1 MFSTEER
8 ALAFAAEHEKD
19 VVDFGVRFGSITA
32 EARRAY
38 DAYRDAR
45 ADLLGDGVEVPSFE
59 ALVAAA
65 IANLRKEHEDR
76 QRNRMTVCEAVA
88 AFLSYKR
95 PRIGE
100 RHAEGLGGNLKRFA
114 RDFGSTPLDRLA
126 GSEIESWVCSL
137 RSARVDESGDRPLL
151 GPVTRNKMRK
161 SLKALFSYG
170 LAKGRGWC
178 HQNPMVGIEPER
190 VKTAEPKAYSVAET
204 RRILETA
211 LAMESPILPC
221 LVLGFFS
228 GLRPTEAQA
237 LDLAVINLAVDEFR
251 TPALHPNGEP
261 TKTGARIAPLT
272 PACKAWLGAQSRRE
286 GLAWVGCSQ
295 SYSNALRAVLSA
307 AKVKGIHD
315 GIRHSFI
322 TYRTAEIRDV
332 ARAADECGNSP
343 NIIRKHYREIVTAA
357 AAKEF
362 FAIRP

>member
-1 MFSTEER
+1 VT
-8 ALAFAAEHEKD
+8 
-19 VVDFGVRFGSITA
+19 
-32 EARRAY
+32 
-38 DAYRDAR
+38 
-45 ADLLGDGVEVPSFE
+45 
-59 ALVAAA
+59 
-65 IANLRKEHEDR
+65 
-76 QRNRMTVCEAVA
+76 
-88 AFLSYKR
+88 
-95 PRIGE
+95 
-100 RHAEGLGGNLKRFA
+100 
-114 RDFGSTPLDRLA
+114 
-126 GSEIESWVCSL
+126 GSEIESWICSL
-137 RSARVDESGDRPLL
+137 RSARADESGDRPLIS
-151 GPVTRNKMRK
+151 PTTRNKLRK
-161 SLKALFSYG
+161 SLKSLFAYG

-178 HQNPMVGIEPER
+178 HQNPMADIEPEK
-190 VKTAEPKAYSVAET
+190 VKTPEPKAYSVAET
-204 RRILETA
+204 RRIMETA
-211 LAMESPILPC
+211 LEMNSPILPC
-221 LVLGFFS
+221 LALGFFS

-315 GIRHSFI
+315 GLRHSFI

-332 ARAADECGNSP
+332 ARVADECGNSP